1 MDGQLVQEK
10 IAQAKTILQE
20 LDLDLWLLA
29 GRETGEMPDPS
40 FPLVVGTSVT
50 WTGLFLISRTGE
62 HLAIVGTGDVDNVR
76 STGAWPDT
84 TGYVQ
89 GFRDEFLAVLDR
101 LKPRQIALNYST
113 DNASADGI
121 THGVFLLLQ
130 ETLAGTLYANLFV
143 SAEPIVARVRGR
155 KSPTEVELIREAVC
169 QTEAIFDRLGTI
181 LRPGMTEREISDYMH
196 AQIHEVG
203 LEATAWD
210 YEYCPTVTAGP
221 ESPWGHVGPTAVGIA
236 PGQLLHIDF
245 GVKYRGYC
253 ADLQRTYYLLRPD
266 ETEAPA
272 ACQQMFGIVDSCIQD
287 AAAALV
293 PGMQGREIDA
303 VAREIFAENGMT
315 WDFAFGHQLGRYC
328 HDGGA
333 TLGPAWE
340 RYGRRPFDPIEVGQV
355 YTMEIGAKVPG
366 FGVVSLEEDLVVTA
380 NGCEFISS
388 PQRELR
394 LVRLES

>member
-1 MDGQLVQEK
+1 MDGQLVREK
-10 IAQAKTILQE
+10 ITQAKAILEE

-62 HLAIVGTGDVDNVR
+62 HLALVGTGDVDNVR
-76 STGAWPDT
+76 STQAWPDV

-89 GFRDEFLAVLDR
+89 SFREPFLEVLDR
-101 LKPRQIALNYST
+101 LAPRQIALNYST

-121 THGVFLLLQ
+121 THGTFLLLQ
-130 ETLAGTLYANLFV
+130 EALSGTAHAGKFI

-155 KSPTEVELIREAVC
+155 KSPAEVALVAEAVR
-169 QTEAIFDRLGTI
+169 QTEAIFDRLAER
-181 LRPGMTEREISDYMH
+181 LRPGMTEREISDFMH
-196 AQIHEVG
+196 AQIREAG

-221 ESPWGHVGPTAVGIA
+221 ESPWGHVGPTEIGIA

-245 GVKYRGYC
+245 GVKYQGYC
-253 ADLQRTYYLLRPD
+253 ADLQRTFYLLRPG
-266 ETEAPA
+266 ETDAPA
-272 ACQQMFGIVDSCIQD
+272 ECRAMFDIVDSCIQE
-287 AAAALV
+287 AAAALK
-293 PGMQGREIDA
+293 PGMQGRDIDA
-303 VAREIFAENGMT
+303 VAREIFGEHGLG

-366 FGVVSLEEDLVVTA
+366 YGVVSLEEDLVVTA
-380 NGCEFISS
+380 DGCEFIST

-394 LVRLES
+394 LVQLAE